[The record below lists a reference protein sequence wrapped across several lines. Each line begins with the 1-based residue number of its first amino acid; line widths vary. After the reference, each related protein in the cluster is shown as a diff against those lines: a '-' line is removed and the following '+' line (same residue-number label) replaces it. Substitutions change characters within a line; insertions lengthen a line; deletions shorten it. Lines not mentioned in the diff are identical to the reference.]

1 MKYIL
6 CVFLLSITTLSFGQN
21 IFTGLGSNEKRAD
34 RLYDQLAF
42 APAAGLYQQALSRSR
57 NNEDGLKLKL
67 ARCYYRMNELE
78 QSAYW
83 FGQVTAPDSVFTG
96 DDQLAYAQSL
106 GAMQDYAAA
115 RQQYEAIPQ
124 EDLAEEKI
132 EGFNAL
138 GQFYEDSAY
147 YAVTPLSVNT
157 ELTEY
162 GAAYY
167 KDGIVYAACEQGQG
181 ITQRLFRW
189 NDTPFLDLYFVPVDT
204 SGNVGTPRPFERGIN
219 TKFHEGSAT
228 FFNDGQRMIF
238 TRNSYVDGEVQK
250 SDAGINKLK
259 LFIADREADGDGW
272 TNVQPL
278 PFNNDEYAT
287 GQPAMSADG
296 QTLYF
301 VSDAPGGSGGT
312 DLYACDYQQG
322 QWGAPRNLGKP
333 INTAGDEMFPFV
345 HTDGS
350 LYFASRGHQGLG
362 GLDVFRVAT
371 PDAQPENL
379 GYPVNSS
386 LDDFA
391 LVLDSAGTRGFFSS
405 NRDGGGADDNL
416 YSVIITKPAVLLV
429 QGQVTDEET
438 GEPLSDVTVTI
449 RDSDGEV
456 VEETTTDEEGRYE
469 FKVAPD
475 SEYTVQAEEGDG
487 YEEQLE
493 RISAA
498 QARAGT
504 YTVENRLRKRPD
516 YIVQGVVTDQATG
529 EGLPGATVTLIDPET
544 DQTLARATAD
554 EDGRYQLNVDPDQ
567 EYEVRVRQKNYFS
580 GRDSVQ
586 VTRDGRATTTK
597 NLALLSSE
605 NLNPDNIYYDFDAS
619 AIRPGATQELDQ
631 LVEIMNNNPT
641 LNIEL
646 SSHTDA
652 RGDNPYNQALSLRRA
667 ESAVEYIRQRGIVAD
682 RITARGYG
690 ETRLV
695 NDCTDGV
702 SCTEAQHQ
710 ANRRTAFTVVQ

>member
-1 MKYIL
+1 MKYIFL
-6 CVFLLSITTLSFGQN
+6 SFLLLITTLSFGQN
-21 IFTGLGSNEKRAD
+21 IFTGLGSNETRAD
-34 RLYDQLAF
+34 RLYDQFAF
-42 APAAGLYQQALSRSR
+42 APAAELYQQALGRSKR
-57 NNEDGLKLKL
+57 NEDGLKIKL
-67 ARCYYRMNELE
+67 ARCYYRMNDLP

-83 FGQVTAPDSVFTG
+83 FGQVTAPDSLLTA

-106 GAMQDYAAA
+106 GATKDYAAA
-115 RQQYEAIPQ
+115 RQQYESLTQ
-124 EDLAEEKI
+124 EELAEEKI

-147 YAVTPLSVNT
+147 YEVKPLSINT

-162 GAAYY
+162 GAAIYE
-167 KDGIVYAACEQGQG
+167 DGIVYAACARGQG
-181 ITQRLFRW
+181 LTERTFRW
-189 NDTPFLDLYFVPVDT
+189 NNTPFLDLYYVPVDT
-204 SGNVGTPRPFERGIN
+204 NGVTGSSRPFDRGIN
-219 TKFHEGSAT
+219 TKFHEGSAA

-238 TRNSYVDGEVQK
+238 TRNSYVDGEVQE
-250 SDAGINKLK
+250 SEAGINKLK
-259 LFIADREADGDGW
+259 LFIADREEDGDGW

-301 VSDAPGGSGGT
+301 VSDAPGGFGGT

-322 QWGAPRNLGKP
+322 QWGTPRNLGEP

-350 LYFASRGHQGLG
+350 LYFASRGHAGLG
-362 GLDVFRVAT
+362 GLDIFRVAT
-371 PDAQPENL
+371 PEAQPENL

-391 LVLDSAGTRGFFSS
+391 LVLDSAGRHGFFSS
-405 NRDGGGADDNL
+405 NRGGGGADDNL
-416 YSVIITKPAVLLV
+416 YAVVISKPAVLLV

-438 GEPLSDVTVTI
+438 GEPLADVTVTI
-449 RDSDGEV
+449 RDEEGNV
-456 VEETTTDEEGRYE
+456 VKDTITNEAGRYE
-469 FKVAPD
+469 FEVAPD
-475 SEYTVQAEEGDG
+475 SGYTVQTEEGDE

-493 RISAA
+493 RISAE

-516 YIVQGVVTDQATG
+516 YIVQGQVTDQNTG
-529 EGLPGATVTLIDPET
+529 QALSGATVTLIDPET
-544 DQTLARATAD
+544 DQTLGRATAD
-554 EDGRYQLNVDPDQ
+554 EQGRYQLKVDPDQ
-567 EYEVRVRQKNYFS
+567 AYEVRARQKNYFS
-580 GRDSVQ
+580 SVDSVQ
-586 VTRDGRATTTK
+586 VTREGGATTTK

-605 NLNPDNIYYDFDAS
+605 KLNPDNIYYDFDES
-619 AIRPGATQELDQ
+619 AIRPSAARELDQ
-631 LVEIMNNNPT
+631 LVEIMKNNPT

-652 RGDNPYNQALSLRRA
+652 RGDNPYNQALSQRRA
-667 ESAVEYIRQRGIVAD
+667 ESAVEYIKQRGIAAD

-702 SCTEAQHQ
+702 ECTEAQHQ

>member
-1 MKYIL
+1 MKYL
-6 CVFLLSITTLSFGQN
+6 FLSFLLVTTTLSFGQN
-21 IFTGLGSNEKRAD
+21 IFTGLGSNETRAD
-34 RLYDQLAF
+34 RLYEQFAF
-42 APAAGLYQQALSRSR
+42 APAAELYQQALGRSKR
-57 NNEDGLKLKL
+57 NEDEIKLKL
-67 ARCYYRMNELE
+67 ARCYYRMNDLQ

-83 FGQVTAPDSVFTG
+83 FGQVTAPDSLLTT

-106 GAMQDYAAA
+106 GATQDYDAA
-115 RQQYEAIPQ
+115 RQQYESLTQ
-124 EDLAEEKI
+124 EELAEEKI

-147 YAVTPLSVNT
+147 YEVKPLSINT

-162 GAAYY
+162 GAAIYE
-167 KDGIVYAACEQGQG
+167 DGIVYAACEQGQG
-181 ITQRLFRW
+181 LTERTFRW
-189 NDTPFLDLYFVPVDT
+189 NNTPFLDLYYVPVDT
-204 SGNVGTPRPFERGIN
+204 NGVTGSSRPFDRGIN
-219 TKFHEGSAT
+219 TKFHEGSAA

-238 TRNSYVDGEVQK
+238 TRNSYVDGEVQA
-250 SDAGINKLK
+250 SEAGINKLK
-259 LFIADREADGDGW
+259 LFIADREDDGDGW

-301 VSDAPGGSGGT
+301 VSDAPGGFGGT

-322 QWGAPRNLGKP
+322 QWGTPRNLGEP

-350 LYFASRGHQGLG
+350 LYFASRGHAGLG
-362 GLDVFRVAT
+362 GLDIFRVAT
-371 PDAQPENL
+371 PEAQPENL

-391 LVLDSAGTRGFFSS
+391 LVLDSAGRHGFFSS
-405 NRDGGGADDNL
+405 NRGGGGADDNL
-416 YSVIITKPAVLLV
+416 YAVVISKPAVLLV

-449 RDSDGEV
+449 RDEEGNV
-456 VEETTTDEEGRYE
+456 VKDTVTDEAGRYE
-469 FKVAPD
+469 FEVAPD
-475 SEYTVQAEEGDG
+475 TPYTVQAEGDE

-516 YIVQGVVTDQATG
+516 YIVQGQVTDQNTG
-529 EGLPGATVTLIDPET
+529 EGLSGATVTLIDPET
-544 DQTLARATAD
+544 GQTLGRATAD
-554 EDGRYQLNVDPDQ
+554 EQGRYQLNVEPDQ
-567 EYEVRVRQKNYFS
+567 AYEVRARQKNYFS
-580 GRDSVQ
+580 GVDSVQ
-586 VTRDGRATTTK
+586 VSREGGATTTK
-597 NLALLSSE
+597 NLSLLSSE
-605 NLNPDNIYYDFDAS
+605 KLDPDNIYYDFDES
-619 AIRPGATQELDQ
+619 AIRPSAARELDQ
-631 LVEIMNNNPT
+631 LVEIMKNNPT
-641 LNIEL
+641 LKIEL

-652 RGDNPYNQALSLRRA
+652 RGDNPYNQALSQRRA
-667 ESAVEYIRQRGIVAD
+667 ESAVEYIKQRGISAD

-702 SCTEAQHQ
+702 ECTEAQHQ

>member
-1 MKYIL
+1 MKYIFL
-6 CVFLLSITTLSFGQN
+6 SFLLLITTLSFGQN
-21 IFTGLGSNEKRAD
+21 IFTGLGSNETRAD
-34 RLYDQLAF
+34 RLYEQFAF
-42 APAAGLYQQALSRSR
+42 APAAELYQQALGRSKR
-57 NNEDGLKLKL
+57 NEDEIKIKL
-67 ARCYYRMNELE
+67 ARCYYRMNDLP

-83 FGQVTAPDSVFTG
+83 FGQVTAPDSLLTA

-106 GAMQDYAAA
+106 GATKDYAAA
-115 RQQYEAIPQ
+115 RQQYESLTQ
-124 EDLAEEKI
+124 EELAEEKI

-147 YAVTPLSVNT
+147 YEVKPLSVNT

-162 GAAYY
+162 GAAIYE
-167 KDGIVYAACEQGQG
+167 DGIVYTACEQGQG
-181 ITQRLFRW
+181 LTERTFRW
-189 NDTPFLDLYFVPVDT
+189 NNTPFLDLYYVPVDT
-204 SGNVGTPRPFERGIN
+204 NGVTGSPRPFDRGIN
-219 TKFHEGSAT
+219 TKFHEGSAA

-238 TRNSYVDGEVQK
+238 TRNSYVDGEVQE
-250 SDAGINKLK
+250 SEAGINKLK
-259 LFIADREADGDGW
+259 LFIADREDDGDGW
-272 TNVQPL
+272 INVQPL
-278 PFNNDEYAT
+278 PFNNNEHAT

-301 VSDAPGGSGGT
+301 ASDAPGGFGGT

-322 QWGAPRNLGKP
+322 QWGTPRNLGEP

-350 LYFASRGHQGLG
+350 LYFASRGHAGLG
-362 GLDVFRVAT
+362 GLDIFRVAT

-391 LVLDSAGTRGFFSS
+391 LVLDSAGRHGFFSS
-405 NRDGGGADDNL
+405 NRGGGGADDNL
-416 YSVIITKPAVLLV
+416 YAVVISKPAVLLV

-449 RDSDGEV
+449 RDEEGNV
-456 VEETTTDEEGRYE
+456 VKDTTTNEAGRYE
-469 FKVAPD
+469 FEVAPD
-475 SEYTVQAEEGDG
+475 SGYTVQTEEGDE

-493 RISAA
+493 RISAE
-498 QARAGT
+498 QAKAGT

-516 YIVQGVVTDQATG
+516 YIVQGQVTDQNTG
-529 EGLPGATVTLIDPET
+529 EALSGATVTLIDPET
-544 DQTLARATAD
+544 DQTIARAIAD
-554 EDGRYQLNVDPDQ
+554 EQGRYQLKVDPDQ
-567 EYEVRVRQKNYFS
+567 AYEVRARQKNYFS
-580 GRDSVQ
+580 GTDSVQ
-586 VTRDGRATTTK
+586 VTREGGATTTK

-605 NLNPDNIYYDFDAS
+605 KLDPDNIYYDFDES
-619 AIRPGATQELDQ
+619 AIRPSAARELDQ
-631 LVEIMNNNPT
+631 LVEIMKNNPT

-652 RGDNPYNQALSLRRA
+652 RGDNPYNQALSQRRA
-667 ESAVEYIRQRGIVAD
+667 ESAVEYIKQRGIAAD

-702 SCTEAQHQ
+702 KCTEAQHQ

>member
-1 MKYIL
+1 MKYIFL
-6 CVFLLSITTLSFGQN
+6 SFLLSITTLSFGQN
-21 IFTGLGSNEKRAD
+21 IFTGLGGNEKRAD
-34 RLYDQLAF
+34 RYYEQFAF
-42 APAAGLYQQALSRSR
+42 APAAELYQQALSRSKR
-57 NNEDGLKLKL
+57 NDDGLKLKL
-67 ARCYYRMNELE
+67 ARCYYRMNQLE

-83 FGQVTAPDSVFTG
+83 FGQVSAPDSVLT
-96 DDQLAYAQSL
+96 DDDHLAYAQSL
-106 GAMQDYAAA
+106 GGTQDYVAA
-115 RQQYEAIPQ
+115 QEQYESLPQ
-124 EDLAEEKI
+124 GDLAEEKI
-132 EGFNAL
+132 AGFRAL

-147 YAVTPLSVNT
+147 YAVAPLSVNT

-181 ITQRLFRW
+181 ISKRTFRW
-189 NDTPFLDLYFVPVDT
+189 NDTPFLDLYYVSIDT
-204 SGNVGTPRPFERGIN
+204 SGNVGTPRPFDRGIN

-238 TRNSYVDGEVQK
+238 TRNSYVDGTVQA
-250 SDAGINKLK
+250 SEAGINKLK
-259 LFIADREADGDGW
+259 LFIADREADGNGW
-272 TNVQPL
+272 ANVQPL

-301 VSDAPGGSGGT
+301 ASDAPGGSGGT

-322 QWGAPRNLGKP
+322 QWGTPRNLGQP

-362 GLDVFRVAT
+362 GLDIFRVDT

-379 GYPVNSS
+379 GYPINSS

-391 LVLDSAGTRGFFSS
+391 LVLDSTGRHGFFSS
-405 NRDGGGADDNL
+405 NRGGGGADDNL
-416 YSVIITKPAVLLV
+416 YAVVISKPAVLLV
-429 QGQVTDEET
+429 QGHVTDEET
-438 GEPLSDVTVTI
+438 GAPLSSVPVI
-449 RDSDGEV
+449 IEDSAGDAV
-456 VEETTTDEEGRYE
+456 AETTTDEEGHYAFE
-469 FKVAPD
+469 VAPD
-475 SEYTVQAEEGDG
+475 EGYTVRVEEDA
-487 YEEQLE
+487 YEDQVE
-493 RISAA
+493 RISAE
-498 QARAGT
+498 QARAGK
-504 YTVENRLRKRPD
+504 YTIENTLRKRPNF
-516 YIVQGVVTDQATG
+516 IVQGVVTDQQTG
-529 EGLPGATVTLIDPET
+529 KALPGATVTLIDPET
-544 DQTLARATAD
+544 DQTITRATAD
-554 EDGRYQLNVDPDQ
+554 EDGRYQLKVDPDQ
-567 EYEVRVRQKNYFS
+567 QYEVRVRQKNYFS
-580 GRDSVQ
+580 SRDSVQ
-586 VTRDGRATTTK
+586 VTRDGGATTTK

-605 NLNPDNIYYDFDAS
+605 KLDPDNIYYDFDAS

-652 RGDNPYNQALSLRRA
+652 RGDNQYNQALSLRRA
-667 ESAVEYIRQRGIVAD
+667 ESAVEYIKQRGIAAD

-702 SCTEAQHQ
+702 ECTEEQHQ

>member
-1 MKYIL
+1 MKYI
-6 CVFLLSITTLSFGQN
+6 FLSSLLFVATLGFGQN
-21 IFTGLGSNEKRAD
+21 IFTGLGSNETRAD
-34 RLYDQLAF
+34 RLYEQFAF
-42 APAAGLYQQALSRSR
+42 APAAELYQQALGRSKR
-57 NNEDGLKLKL
+57 NEDEIKIKL
-67 ARCYYRMNELE
+67 ARCYYRMNDLQ

-83 FGQVTAPDSVFTG
+83 FGQVTAPDSLLTA

-106 GAMQDYAAA
+106 GATQDYAAA
-115 RQQYEAIPQ
+115 RQQYGSLTQ
-124 EDLAEEKI
+124 EELAEEKI
-132 EGFNAL
+132 EGFSAL

-147 YAVTPLSVNT
+147 YEVKPLSVNT

-162 GAAYY
+162 GAAIY

-181 ITQRLFRW
+181 ITQRTFRW
-189 NDTPFLDLYFVPVDT
+189 NNTPFLDLYYVPVDT
-204 SGNVGTPRPFERGIN
+204 NGVTESSRPFDRGIN
-219 TKFHEGSAT
+219 TKFHEGSAA

-238 TRNSYVDGEVQK
+238 TRNSYVDGEVQE
-250 SDAGINKLK
+250 SEAGINKLK
-259 LFIADREADGDGW
+259 LFIADREDDGDGW

-301 VSDAPGGSGGT
+301 VSDAPGGFGGT
-312 DLYACDYQQG
+312 DLYACNYQQG
-322 QWGAPRNLGKP
+322 QWGTPRNLGEP
-333 INTAGDEMFPFV
+333 INTAGDEMFPYV

-350 LYFASRGHQGLG
+350 LYFASRGHAGLG
-362 GLDVFRVAT
+362 GLDIFRVAT

-391 LVLDSAGTRGFFSS
+391 LVLDSAGRHGFFSS
-405 NRDGGGADDNL
+405 NRERGGADDNL
-416 YSVIITKPAVLLV
+416 YAVVISKPAVLLV

-449 RDSDGEV
+449 RDEEGNV
-456 VEETTTDEEGRYE
+456 VKDTVTDEAGRYE
-469 FKVAPD
+469 FEVAPD
-475 SEYTVQAEEGDG
+475 TPYTVQAEGDE

-493 RISAA
+493 RISAE

-516 YIVQGVVTDQATG
+516 YIVQGQVTDQNTG
-529 EGLPGATVTLIDPET
+529 EGLSGATVTLIDPET
-544 DQTLARATAD
+544 GQTLGRATAD
-554 EDGRYQLNVDPDQ
+554 EQGRYQLNVEPDQ
-567 EYEVRVRQKNYFS
+567 AYEVRARQKNYFS
-580 GRDSVQ
+580 GVDSVQ
-586 VTRDGRATTTK
+586 VSRDGGAATTK
-597 NLALLSSE
+597 NLSLLSSE
-605 NLNPDNIYYDFDAS
+605 KLDPDNIYYDFDES
-619 AIRPGATQELDQ
+619 AIRPSAARELDQ
-631 LVEIMNNNPT
+631 LVEIMKNNPT
-641 LNIEL
+641 LKIEL

-652 RGDNPYNQALSLRRA
+652 RGDNPYNQALSQRRA
-667 ESAVEYIRQRGIVAD
+667 ESAVEYIKQRGISAD

-702 SCTEAQHQ
+702 ECSEVQHQ
-710 ANRRTAFTVVQ
+710 NNRRTAFTVVQ

>member
-6 CVFLLSITTLSFGQN
+6 LSFLLFITTLGFGQN

-34 RLYDQLAF
+34 RLYEQLAF
-42 APAAGLYQQALSRSR
+42 APAAELYQQALSRSR

-67 ARCYYRMNELE
+67 ARCYYRMNELA

-83 FGQVTAPDSVFTG
+83 FGQVTTPDSVLTA

-106 GAMQDYAAA
+106 GATEGYAAA

-132 EGFNAL
+132 AGFNAL

-147 YAVTPLSVNT
+147 YEVKPLSVNT

-181 ITQRLFRW
+181 ITERTFRW
-189 NDTPFLDLYFVPVDT
+189 NNTPFLDLYYVPVDT
-204 SGNVGTPRPFERGIN
+204 SGNTGTPRPFDRGIN

-238 TRNSYVDGEVQK
+238 TRNSYVDGEVQE

-259 LFIADREADGDGW
+259 LFIADREDDGDGW

-301 VSDAPGGSGGT
+301 TSDAPGGSGGT
-312 DLYACDYQQG
+312 DLYACEYQQG
-322 QWGAPRNLGKP
+322 QWGTPRNLGQP

-345 HTDGS
+345 HSDGS

-362 GLDVFRVAT
+362 GLDIFRVAT
-371 PDAQPENL
+371 PDDEPQNL

-391 LVLDSAGTRGFFSS
+391 LVLDSAGRHGFFSS
-405 NRDGGGADDNL
+405 NREGGGADDNL
-416 YSVIITKPAVLLV
+416 YAVVISKPAVLLV
-429 QGQVTDEET
+429 QGRVTDEET

-449 RDSDGEV
+449 RDSTGAV
-456 VEETTTDEEGRYE
+456 VKDTTTDDEGRYE
-469 FKVAPD
+469 FEVAPD
-475 SEYTVQAEEGDG
+475 SEYTVRAEEGDN

-516 YIVQGVVTDQATG
+516 YIVQGQVTDQATG
-529 EGLPGATVTLIDPET
+529 NALPGATVTLIDPKT
-544 DQTLARATAD
+544 DQTIARATAD
-554 EDGRYQLNVDPDQ
+554 KDGRYQLNVDPDQ
-567 EYEVRVRQKNYFS
+567 QYEIRARQKNYFS
-580 GRDSVQ
+580 GKESVQ
-586 VTRDGRATTTK
+586 VTREGGATTTK
-597 NLALLSSE
+597 DLTLLSSE

-619 AIRPGATQELDQ
+619 AIRPTAARELDQ

-667 ESAVEYIRQRGIVAD
+667 EAAVEYIKQRGIAAD

>member
-6 CVFLLSITTLSFGQN
+6 LSFLLFATTLSFGQN

-34 RLYDQLAF
+34 RLYEQFAF
-42 APAAGLYQQALSRSR
+42 APAAELYQQALGRSKR
-57 NNEDGLKLKL
+57 NEDEIKLKL
-67 ARCYYRMNELE
+67 ARCYYRMNDLQ

-83 FGQVTAPDSVFTG
+83 FGQVTAPDSLLTA

-106 GAMQDYAAA
+106 GATQDYAAA
-115 RQQYEAIPQ
+115 RQQYESLPQ
-124 EDLAEEKI
+124 EELAEEKI
-132 EGFNAL
+132 EGFRAL

-147 YAVTPLSVNT
+147 YEVKPLSINT

-167 KDGIVYAACEQGQG
+167 QDGIVYVACARGQG
-181 ITQRLFRW
+181 LTERTFRW
-189 NDTPFLDLYFVPVDT
+189 NNTPFLDLYYVPVDT
-204 SGNVGTPRPFERGIN
+204 NGVTGSSRPFDRGIN
-219 TKFHEGSAT
+219 TKFHEGSAA

-238 TRNSYVDGEVQK
+238 TRNSYVDGEVQE

-259 LFIADREADGDGW
+259 LFIADREEDGDGW

-278 PFNNDEYAT
+278 PFNNEEYAT
-287 GQPAMSADG
+287 GQPTMSADG

-301 VSDAPGGSGGT
+301 VSDAPGGFGGT

-322 QWGAPRNLGKP
+322 QWGTPRNLGEP

-350 LYFASRGHQGLG
+350 LYFASRGHAGLG
-362 GLDVFRVAT
+362 GLDIFRVAT
-371 PDAQPENL
+371 PDTQPQNL

-391 LVLDSAGTRGFFSS
+391 LVLDSAGRHGFFSS
-405 NRDGGGADDNL
+405 NRERGGADDNL
-416 YSVIITKPAVLLV
+416 YAVVISKPAVLLV
-429 QGQVTDEET
+429 QGQVTDEES

-449 RDSDGEV
+449 RDEEGNV
-456 VEETTTDEEGRYE
+456 VKDTITDEAGRYAFE
-469 FKVAPD
+469 VAPD
-475 SEYTVQAEEGDG
+475 SGYTVQTEGDE

-493 RISAA
+493 RISAE

-516 YIVQGVVTDQATG
+516 YIVQGQVTDRGTG
-529 EGLPGATVTLIDPET
+529 EGLSGATVTLIDPET
-544 DQTLARATAD
+544 GQTLGRATAD
-554 EDGRYQLNVDPDQ
+554 EQGRYQLNVEPDQ
-567 EYEVRVRQKNYFS
+567 AYEVRVEQKNYFS
-580 GRDSVQ
+580 GVDSVQ
-586 VTRDGRATTTK
+586 VGRDGGATTTK

-605 NLNPDNIYYDFDAS
+605 KLNPDNIYYDFDES
-619 AIRPGATQELDQ
+619 AIRPSAARELDQ
-631 LVEIMNNNPT
+631 LVEIMKNNPT

-652 RGDNPYNQALSLRRA
+652 RGDNPYNQALSQRRA
-667 ESAVEYIRQRGIVAD
+667 ESAVEYIKQRGIAAD

-695 NDCTDGV
+695 NDCSDGV
-702 SCTEAQHQ
+702 ECSEAQHQ
-710 ANRRTAFTVVQ
+710 NNRRTAFTVVQ